1 MIRDQLPDAY
11 KTALKEKDERA
22 VSTLRLIMAALKD
35 RDIAARSK
43 GNAEGISDD
52 EILQMLQ
59 TMVKQR
65 RESISMY
72 EKGGRLELAEQ
83 EGEEITII
91 QRFLPEQLDAAATEE
106 AVDKT
111 IADLGATGLKD
122 MGAVMGALRD
132 NYAGQMDFGRAS
144 GIVKTRLGG

>member
-1 MIRDQLPDAY
+1 MFREQLPE
-11 KTALKEKDERA
+11 ALKAALKDKDVRA

-43 GNAEGISDD
+43 GNMDGIPED

-59 TMVKQR
+59 TMAKQR

-83 EGEEITII
+83 EGEEIAII
-91 QRFLPEQLDAAATEE
+91 QRFLPEQLDEAATKA

-111 IADLGATGLKD
+111 IADIGAGGLKD
-122 MGAVMGALRD
+122 MGAVMGALRE
-132 NYAGQMDFGRAS
+132 NYASQMDFGKAS
-144 GIVKTRLGG
+144 AIVKARLSG

>member
-1 MIRDQLPDAY
+1 MFREQLPE
-11 KTALKEKDERA
+11 ALRASLKDKDERA

-43 GNAEGISDD
+43 GNMDGIPED

-83 EGEEITII
+83 EGEEIAII
-91 QRFLPEQLDAAATEE
+91 QRFLPEQLDEAATKA

-111 IADLGATGLKD
+111 IADIGAGGLKD
-122 MGAVMGALRD
+122 MGAVMGALRE
-132 NYAGQMDFGRAS
+132 NYASQMDFGKAS
-144 GIVKTRLGG
+144 AIVKARLSG

>member
-1 MIRDQLPDAY
+1 
-11 KTALKEKDERA
+11 
-22 VSTLRLIMAALKD
+22 MAALKD

-43 GNAEGISDD
+43 GNMDGIPED

-83 EGEEITII
+83 EGEEIAII
-91 QRFLPEQLDAAATEE
+91 QRFLPEQLDEAATKA

-111 IADLGATGLKD
+111 IADIGAGGLKD
-122 MGAVMGALRD
+122 MGAVMGALRE
-132 NYAGQMDFGRAS
+132 NYASQMDFGKAS
-144 GIVKTRLGG
+144 AIVKARLSG

>member
-1 MIRDQLPDAY
+1 MIRELLPDAL
-11 KTALKEKDERA
+11 KAAQKEKDERA
-22 VSTLRLIMAALKD
+22 VSTLRLIVAALKD
-35 RDIAARSK
+35 RDIAARGK
-43 GNAEGISDD
+43 GNPDGIPDE
-52 EILQMLQ
+52 EILHMLQ

-83 EGEEITII
+83 EAEEISII
-91 QRFLPEQLDAAATEE
+91 ERFLPEQLDAAATEA
-106 AVDKT
+106 AVEKT
-111 IADLGATGLKD
+111 IAELGATGLKD

-144 GIVKTRLGG
+144 GIVKARLGG